1 MKEKSTTS
9 DEKSN
14 LSLLISGCES
24 KMEKVSHCQAVII
37 QQFGREVRYIARAMK
52 KFVGEAR

>member
-14 LSLLISGCES
+14 LSLLISSCES
-24 KMEKVSHCQAVII
+24 KMEKVSHRQAVII
-37 QQFGREVRYIARAMK
+37 QQFAREVRYIARAMK